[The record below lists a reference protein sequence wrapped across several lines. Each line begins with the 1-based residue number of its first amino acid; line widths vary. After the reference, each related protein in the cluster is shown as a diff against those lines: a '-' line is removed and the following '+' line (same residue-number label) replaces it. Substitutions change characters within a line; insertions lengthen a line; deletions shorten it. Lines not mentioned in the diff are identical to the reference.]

1 MRDPLYRSRTDRVIG
16 GLAAGLARSLGVDV
30 TWVRLGWVVLAFLTQ
45 GIAILIYVVLLFV
58 IPEEPAGYV
67 PPGGVASGGAAPGAG
82 PAGWS
87 ATAEP
92 GEGAIPGWTPP
103 GSAGFADTTSA
114 TTVAGEPGT
123 GEPVTVGEMPAVA
136 PTPPPPPSPLER
148 WVGGG
153 ARGDS
158 SRTAALIVGLVLVAV
173 GAWLLIRRYVL
184 IDFDLGW
191 PVVALGLGAIL
202 VLAALRT
209 GRES

>member
-67 PPGGVASGGAAPGAG
+67 PPGGAAPGGAPGAG
-82 PAGWS
+82 IAGS
-87 ATAEP
+87 TATAEP

-103 GSAGFADTTSA
+103 GAAGFADTTA
-114 TTVAGEPGT
+114 TATMTGEPGT
-123 GEPVTVGEMPAVA
+123 AGEAPGVA
-136 PTPPPPPSPLER
+136 PAPPPPPSPLER